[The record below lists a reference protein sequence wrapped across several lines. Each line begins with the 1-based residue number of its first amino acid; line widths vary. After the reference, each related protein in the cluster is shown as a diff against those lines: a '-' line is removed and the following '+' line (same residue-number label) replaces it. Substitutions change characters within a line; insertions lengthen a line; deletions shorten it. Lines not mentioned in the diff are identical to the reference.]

1 MSRARRPR
9 ARRGE
14 GDRLREE
21 ILDAAS
27 GLLVSTGSEDAVSL
41 RAVADAVGVT
51 PPSIYLHFAD
61 KTDLVFAV
69 CEEHF
74 RRFDAEIEAAVAGS
88 GGPVEELHVR
98 ARAYMEF
105 GLEHP
110 EEYRILFMTRP
121 GHTAVGFG
129 AEQVM
134 DATAFIHLVDN
145 VVRCRDAGL
154 LRVTAEETVVATML
168 WAAVHGLTSLLIAKP
183 DFPWPAGPDV
193 LLAQTLDVLDL
204 GLLNDAART
213 ARTAH

>member
-27 GLLVSTGSEDAVSL
+27 GLLVSTGSEDAVSI

-105 GLEHP
+105 GLQHP

-154 LRVTAEETVVATML
+154 LRVDDEAVVSAML
-168 WAAVHGLTSLLIAKP
+168 WATVHGLTSLLIAKP
-183 DFPWPAGPDV
+183 DFPWPATPDV

-204 GLLNDAART
+204 GLLSDAARR
-213 ARTAH
+213 A

>member
-1 MSRARRPR
+1 MTPARRPR

-27 GLLVSTGSEDAVSL
+27 DLLIATGSEDAVSI

-51 PPSIYLHFAD
+51 PPSIYLHFTD

-88 GGPVEELHVR
+88 GDPVEELHVR
-98 ARAYMEF
+98 ARAYMRF

-121 GHTAVGFG
+121 GHTAAGFG

-134 DATAFIHLVDN
+134 NATAFVHLVDN

-154 LRVTAEETVVATML
+154 LRVDDEAAVSAML
-168 WAAVHGLTSLLIAKP
+168 WATVHGLTSLLIAKP
-183 DFPWPAGPDV
+183 DFPWPATPDV
-193 LLAQTLDVLDL
+193 LLDQTLDVLDR
-204 GLLNDAART
+204 GLLSDAAR
-213 ARTAH
+213 ASR